1 MMPPLNGFI
10 LTAAEMRAAEAATM
24 AKGVSVDALMAR
36 ASAAIAEAVWR
47 FGGGRPTLI
56 LCGPGN
62 NGGDGYVAASL
73 LKERGLDVRVAA
85 LGDPKTEVAHRAR
98 AGWPGSVEPLD
109 KAAPAPVL
117 LDAVFG
123 TGLDRPLDA
132 GLAGQLARLRQQV
145 DFVLAADVPSGVGS
159 DDGADFGAISAD
171 VTIALGALKPAHLL
185 HPSAGLCGH
194 IICADISIAAQSAL
208 SVVARPRLSRP
219 TAADHKY
226 TRGLVTVIS
235 GEMGGAA
242 ALAATAA
249 ARSGAGYVVLA
260 GALSGVVAQTPLS
273 VVHRSIDAALVDP
286 RTGALVIGPGLG
298 RSDAAR
304 ALLDRVLAT
313 DIPVVLDADA
323 LHLITPDQLTSRAA
337 PCVLTPHEGEFQA
350 AFGPLSGSKVDRAR
364 QAAKLCGAIVLLK
377 GADTVLAAPDGRAA
391 LAAHLP
397 FWLASAGTGDVLA
410 GIVGAMLA
418 RGLDGFSAAEAAIW
432 LHGRAAQIAGPW
444 LISDDLCAALPQA
457 LEQTA

>member
-1 MMPPLNGFI
+1 MMPPLTGFI

-24 AKGVSVDALMAR
+24 ATGVSVDALMAR
-36 ASAAIAEAVWR
+36 AGAAIAEAVWR
-47 FGGGRPTLI
+47 FGGGQPTLI

-62 NGGDGYVAASL
+62 NGGDGCVAAAL

-85 LGDPKTEVAHRAR
+85 LGEPKTDVARRAR
-98 AGWPGSVEPLD
+98 AAWSGCVETLD
-109 KAAPAPVL
+109 RAAPAPVL

-132 GLAGQLARLRQQV
+132 GLAGQLARLRQKA

-159 DDGADFGAISAD
+159 DDGADFGAISAH

-194 IICADISIAAQSAL
+194 VICADIGIAAQSAL
-208 SVVARPRLSRP
+208 SVVARPRLTRP

-226 TRGLVTVIS
+226 TRGLVTVIA

-260 GALSGVVAQTPLS
+260 GAQSGTFAQNPLS
-273 VVHRSIDAALVDP
+273 IVHRSIDAALADS

-313 DIPVVLDADA
+313 DIPLVLDADA

-337 PCVLTPHEGEFQA
+337 PCVLTPHEGEFQS
-350 AFGPLSGSKVDRAR
+350 AFGTLSGSKVDRAR
-364 QAAKLCGAIVLLK
+364 QAASLCGATVVLK
-377 GADTVLAAPDGRAA
+377 GADTVLAGSDGRAA

-418 RGLDGFSAAEAAIW
+418 RGLDGFSAAQAAIW

-444 LISDDLCAALPQA
+444 LIADDLCAALPQA

>member
-1 MMPPLNGFI
+1 MPPLTGFI
-10 LTAAEMRAAEAATM
+10 LTAAEMQAAEAATM
-24 AKGVSVDALMAR
+24 ASGVSVDALMAR
-36 ASAAIAEAVWR
+36 AGAAIAEAVWR
-47 FGGGRPTLI
+47 FGGGQPTLI

-62 NGGDGYVAASL
+62 NGGDGYVAASI

-85 LGDPKTEVAHRAR
+85 FGEPKTDVARRAR
-98 AGWPGSVEPLD
+98 AGWPGCVEPLD
-109 KAAPAPVL
+109 RAAPAPVL

-123 TGLDRPLDA
+123 TGLDRTLDA
-132 GLAGQLARLRQQV
+132 ALADQLARLRQQA

-159 DDGADFGAISAD
+159 DDGADFGAISAH

-194 IICADISIAAQSAL
+194 IICADIGIAAQSAL
-208 SVVARPRLSRP
+208 SVVARPRLTRP

-226 TRGLVTVIS
+226 TRGLVTVIA

-260 GALSGVVAQTPLS
+260 GAQSGAFAQIPLS
-273 VVHRSIDAALVDP
+273 IVHRSIDAALADP

-313 DIPVVLDADA
+313 EIPVVLDADA
-323 LHLITPDQLTSRAA
+323 LHLIAPDQLTSRAA
-337 PCVLTPHEGEFQA
+337 PCVLTPHDGEFQA
-350 AFGPLSGSKVDRAR
+350 AFGTLSGSKVDRAR
-364 QAAKLCGAIVLLK
+364 QAASLCGAMVLLK
-377 GADTVLAAPDGRAA
+377 GADTVLAGPDGRAA

-397 FWLASAGTGDVLA
+397 SWLASAGTGDVLA

-418 RGLDGFSAAEAAIW
+418 RGLDGFSAAQAAIW

-444 LISDDLCAALPQA
+444 MIADDLCAALPQA
-457 LEQTA
+457 LEQTT